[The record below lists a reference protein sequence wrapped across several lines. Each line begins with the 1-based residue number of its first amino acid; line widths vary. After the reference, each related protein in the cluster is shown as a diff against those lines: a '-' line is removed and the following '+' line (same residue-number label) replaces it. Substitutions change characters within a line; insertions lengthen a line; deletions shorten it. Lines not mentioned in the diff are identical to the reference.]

1 MPRDTRRSSPPPT
14 GSSFV
19 RALAAL
25 DDTPAPA
32 PRDDAFAERLSRW
45 FDWTRAIALSAAL
58 GEGPSGERARAASST
73 ADAHELARVR
83 SALETRL
90 AETCLDLA
98 PDFVALRQQVLAW
111 QMAAQA
117 QIGPLRRRLR
127 ATMAGSPQ
135 ARLAQMDAVLE
146 QVMAPREQ
154 SLLAAAIQRL
164 EPRHRAQPEA
174 FARELNAL
182 LRAELELR
190 LQPVEGLIDAGRAL
204 SSE

>member
-1 MPRDTRRSSPPPT
+1 MPRDMRRSSPPPT

-32 PRDDAFAERLSRW
+32 PRDNAFAERLSQW

-58 GEGPSGERARAASST
+58 GEGPSGARTRAAGHA
-73 ADAHELARVR
+73 ADARELARVR

-90 AETCLDLA
+90 AETCRDLA
-98 PDFVALRQQVLAW
+98 SDFVALRQQVLAW
-111 QMAAQA
+111 QMAVQA
-117 QIGPLRRRLR
+117 QIGPLRRRVR
-127 ATMAGSPQ
+127 ATLAQGPL

-164 EPRHRAQPEA
+164 EPRHRAQPDS
-174 FARELNAL
+174 FARDLHAL
-182 LRAELELR
+182 LLAELELR
-190 LQPVEGLIDAGRAL
+190 LQPVEGLIDAGRAPIP
-204 SSE
+204 E

>member
-1 MPRDTRRSSPPPT
+1 MRRSSPLPT

-32 PRDDAFAERLSRW
+32 PRDDVFAERLSQW

-58 GEGPSGERARAASST
+58 GEAPSGSPTVGGA
-73 ADAHELARVR
+73 ADALELARVR
-83 SALETRL
+83 SALEARL
-90 AETCLDLA
+90 AETCRDLA
-98 PDFVALRQQVLAW
+98 PDFAALRQQVLAW

-127 ATMAGSPQ
+127 AALAAGPR

-146 QVMAPREQ
+146 QVMSPREQ
-154 SLLAAAIQRL
+154 GLLAAAIQRL

-174 FARELNAL
+174 FARELNGL

-190 LQPVEGLIDAGRAL
+190 LQPVEGLIDAGRAP
-204 SSE
+204 SST